1 MVANIAR
8 VNVASGSN
16 VVSLVPDTIPL
27 SRTMLTASQN
37 RSVGAMSVNLSAAF
51 MDADGFAVGSG
62 VEVGFDE
69 DEPLCEPPEE
79 VTLTSAVTIVP

>member
-1 MVANIAR
+1 M
-8 VNVASGSN
+8 
-16 VVSLVPDTIPL
+16 SLVPDTIPL

-37 RSVGAMSVNLSAAF
+37 QSVGAMSVNLSAAF

-62 VEVGFDE
+62 VVVGSGVEVGFDE
-69 DEPLCEPPEE
+69 DEPLCELPEE